1 MKVFSSSA
9 PFRVT
14 LCACF
19 DFEMRYRNRS
29 TRLLLAPIRASGNP
43 SIHCMTEPS
52 WSPHAGASASANE
65 RVNLSQVFAGQKIG
79 IREIS
84 EKIWLVSFMHY
95 DLGFFH
101 EEADRVECA
110 ENPFGAKVLP
120 IIRYLCDRNGP
131 EINGRGDRI

>member
-1 MKVFSSSA
+1 M
-9 PFRVT
+9 
-14 LCACF
+14 
-19 DFEMRYRNRS
+19 
-29 TRLLLAPIRASGNP
+29 
-43 SIHCMTEPS
+43 
-52 WSPHAGASASANE
+52 
-65 RVNLSQVFAGQKIG
+65 SQVFAGQKIG